1 MDQSEAS
8 ARPRGR
14 PRGAGDTELLDVAR
28 SILLSSG
35 LAGMTMDAVAARA
48 RVSKSSLYRDHPSK
62 DALFAAVVSDWVD
75 RGRDAMRPSLDTLV
89 AAVDVDAALLRF
101 AGVLQAAVL
110 SPEVAGMR
118 ALVAAEADRFPEVA
132 RGYLENSWHRN
143 IASLADA
150 FATLQRR
157 RLLREGDPAV
167 AAEQFTWLVV
177 GGPLNKSS
185 YDLTPTPKTRLRAI
199 AEDAVATFRA
209 RW

>member
-1 MDQSEAS
+1 MESES

-14 PRGAGDTELLDVAR
+14 PRGASDTEVLEVAR

-48 RVSKSSLYRDHPSK
+48 RVSKGSLYRDHRSK

-75 RGRDAMRPSLDTLV
+75 RGRDAMRPPLDKLV
-89 AAVDVDAALLRF
+89 SAVDVDAALLRF
-101 AGVLQAAVL
+101 AGVLQTAVL

-118 ALVAAEADRFPEVA
+118 ALVAAEADRFPVVA

-157 RLLREGDPAV
+157 GLLREGDPAV
-167 AAEQFTWLVV
+167 AAEQFTWMVV
-177 GGPLNKSS
+177 GAPLNRAS
-185 YDLTPTPKTRLRAI
+185 YGLTPAPRTRLQAI
-199 AEDAVATFRA
+199 AEEAVATFRG

>member
-1 MDQSEAS
+1 MEQSERS

-14 PRGAGDTELLDVAR
+14 PRGASDAEVLDVAR
-28 SILLSSG
+28 TILLSSG
-35 LAGMTMDAVAARA
+35 LAGMTMDVVAARA
-48 RVSKSSLYRDHPSK
+48 RVSKGSLYRDHGSK

-75 RGRDAMRPSLDTLV
+75 RGRDAMRPSLDKLLE
-89 AAVDVDAALLRF
+89 AVDVDAALLRF
-101 AGVLQAAVL
+101 AVVLQAAVL

-118 ALVAAEADRFPEVA
+118 ALVAAEADRFPDVA

-150 FATLQRR
+150 FATLQHR

-167 AAEQFTWLVV
+167 AAKQFTWMVV
-177 GGPLNKSS
+177 GDPLNRSS
-185 YDLTPTPKTRLRAI
+185 YDLAPAPKSWLRAI
-199 AEDAVATFRA
+199 AEEAVATFRA